1 MTTFTVLQRDIATR
15 ARIGLLLTRRGPV
28 RTPAFMP
35 VGTQATVK
43 SLTPEEIRAT
53 GSEIV
58 LANTYHLLLRPGPAV
73 FEAVGDLHTFMRWD
87 GPILTD
93 SGGFQVFSLAKLRT
107 VTEQGVTFRSHI
119 DGSLHELTPERVI
132 DLQLLFGSDIIMPL
146 DDVVG
151 YGEPVY
157 RQIEAMERTHRWLSR
172 CLDHFRTRIAAVDSV
187 SRPLLFGIAQGG
199 FAAER
204 RRTSATFVASLPVD
218 GIAIGGLSVGESKQ
232 ELYSML
238 EASLEPLPEDRPRYL
253 MGVGAPEDLWRAVSL
268 GVDLFDC
275 VLPTRLARHGALF
288 TENGR
293 IDITA
298 ARYKFQREPVE
309 PSCDC
314 YTCQHYS
321 AAYLHHLFRAREL
334 LAYRLATIHN
344 LRFVQN
350 QMARMRAAI
359 REGTFAERMEAFLAR
374 YGAAEAVGAGE
385 PLRHEEGR

>member
-1 MTTFTVLQRDIATR
+1 MTRFTVLKHDTTTR
-15 ARIGLLLTRRGPV
+15 ARLGLLLTRRGPV
-28 RTPAFMP
+28 HTPAFMP

-43 SLTPEEIRAT
+43 SLTPEEVRAT
-53 GSEIV
+53 GSEII

-107 VTEQGVTFRSHI
+107 VSEQGVTFRSHI
-119 DGSLHELTPERVI
+119 DGSLHELTPETVI
-132 DLQLLFGSDIIMPL
+132 DLQLVFGSDIIMPL

-151 YGEPVY
+151 YGEPES
-157 RQIEAMERTHRWLSR
+157 RQVEAMQRTHRWLSR
-172 CLDHFRTRIAAVDSV
+172 ALDYFVARTMSSEPA

-199 FAAER
+199 FRAER
-204 RRTSATFVASLPVD
+204 RRTSAEFVASLPLD
-218 GIAIGGLSVGESKQ
+218 GIAIGGLSVGEPKQ
-232 ELYSML
+232 ELYAL
-238 EASLEPLPEDRPRYL
+238 LQASLDPLPEDRPRYL

-293 IDITA
+293 IDILA
-298 ARYKFQREPVE
+298 VRFKFQREPVD
-309 PSCDC
+309 PCCDC

-321 AAYLHHLFRAREL
+321 AAYLHHLFRAKEL

-344 LRFVQN
+344 LRFIQN
-350 QMARMRAAI
+350 QMARMRTAI
-359 REGTFAERMEAFLAR
+359 AEGTFAQAMEAFLTR
-374 YGAAEAVGAGE
+374 YGNAEAGYAGE
-385 PLRHEEGR
+385 PLLYEGER